1 MIAAMLKAVP
11 ITLLALV
18 AAGCGD
24 DESPAADAPTE
35 IVGEVL
41 VAGDPDAATDDEL
54 ALRRVTIPPGERLE
68 PHTHP
73 GMQIAHIVEGTLT
86 YEVFE
91 GTVEV
96 HRAGETEPEL
106 LEGPDTTEL
115 EPGDSV
121 VETPDDVHTGGNQ
134 GDEPVV
140 LYSSTLFPEG
150 ADASTPRDP

>member
-1 MIAAMLKAVP
+1 MLRSRALVP
-11 ITLLALV
+11 IAVLGLLAV
-18 AAGCGD
+18 GCGD
-24 DESPAADAPTE
+24 DDAPADAADE

-41 VAGDPDAATDDEL
+41 VVGSPESATGDEL

-73 GMQIAHIVEGTLT
+73 GMQIAHIVEGTLS
-86 YEVFE
+86 YEVFD

-96 HRAGETEPEL
+96 HRAGQTEPEL
-106 LEGPDTTEL
+106 LQAPATTEL
-115 EPGDSV
+115 DPGDSV
-121 VETPDDVHTGGNQ
+121 VETPDDVHLGGND

-150 ADASTPRDP
+150 APASTPQDP